1 MRYASPGVGV
11 FNGVFA
17 GAFAAWCVTYLA
29 VGGYFV
35 GAFVARR
42 KDVDLLVF
50 GLLTLSLSLH
60 SAGLGLHYG
69 DPEPTRWAVPHV
81 MANTGALAAATLGV
95 HFALL
100 VYGAPWRRQVLRA
113 LYGVALALLVPLVVS
128 RSWFDMSRA
137 TPARMSFMDHDVW
150 VVRAPPL
157 PLGVAF
163 LVVAGASVVATT
175 VLLGLSLR
183 QGKREVGGAFVG
195 ALVLCAA
202 VGVDVT
208 GTLRAARWVHFTPHV
223 YVVFALGVAVTLLGR
238 YRKLGDALRDRT
250 RELEG
255 RTDELSAL
263 CEELSDARDALVRSK
278 QLAAL
283 GEMAAVVAHEVRNP
297 LAVLRNAL
305 SSLRKD
311 DLSPEDRRTLLHILE
326 EEIDRL
332 NAVVGGLLTYVRPLE
347 PDAEEIDL
355 RELVE
360 RATAAVVDPRI
371 TVQVGPD
378 VEGTWVGDPML
389 LRRALDNLIENAA
402 HAMPEGGTLSVR
414 LRRENGARPPATLL
428 SVGDTGIGMEAD
440 VAARA
445 RAPFFTTRATG
456 TGLGLAIVDRIAEA
470 HGGRV
475 DIETAPRKGTCV
487 TLVLPD
493 RPSGARSR
501 LGG

>member
-1 MRYASPGVGV
+1 VGVGV

-81 MANTGALAAATLGV
+81 MANAGALAAAVLGV
-95 HFALL
+95 HFSLL
-100 VYGAPWRRQVLRA
+100 VYGAPWRRNVLRG
-113 LYGVALALLVPLVVS
+113 LYAFAVALLIPLVVS
-128 RSWFDMSRA
+128 RSWFDLAGA
-137 TPARMSFMDHDVW
+137 TPARMSFMGHDVW
-150 VVRAPPL
+150 VVRAPTL
-157 PLGVAF
+157 PLGAAF
-163 LVVAGASVVATT
+163 LVLAGVSVVATT
-175 VLLGLSLR
+175 ALLGLSLR
-183 QGKREVGGAFVG
+183 QGKREVAGAFVG

-208 GTLRAARWVHFTPHV
+208 GTLRAARWVHVTPHV

-263 CEELSDARDALVRSK
+263 CDELSDARDAVVRSK

-297 LAVLRNAL
+297 LAILRNAL
-305 SSLRKD
+305 SSLRKA
-311 DLSPEDRRTLLHILE
+311 DLSAEDRKTLLHILE

-347 PDAEEIDL
+347 PHAEEVDL
-355 RELVE
+355 RDLVQ
-360 RATAAVVDPRI
+360 RATAGVVDPRI
-371 TVQVGPD
+371 TVEIDPAVD
-378 VEGTWVGDPML
+378 GTWVGDPVL

-402 HAMPEGGTLSVR
+402 HAMTDGGTLSVSV
-414 LRRENGARPPATLL
+414 RRENGARPPATLL
-428 SVGDTGIGMEAD
+428 TVADTGVGMEPE
-440 VAARA
+440 VAERA

-475 DIETAPRKGTCV
+475 DIETAPRQGTRV

-493 RPSGARSR
+493 GAPEPRSR
-501 LGG
+501 GGTP